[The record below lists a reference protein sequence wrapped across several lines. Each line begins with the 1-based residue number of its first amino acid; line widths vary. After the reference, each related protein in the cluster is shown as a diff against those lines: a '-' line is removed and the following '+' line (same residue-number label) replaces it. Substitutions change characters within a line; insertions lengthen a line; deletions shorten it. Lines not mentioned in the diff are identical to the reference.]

1 MFRVHR
7 TSASQWCK
15 KHGIPTFWQ
24 DAKGGKAE
32 FVHLSDLPEDVRL
45 AYVRRECEAAG
56 LVLGTYDEAEHAA
69 FATKPPKMRAA
80 AERKAEIARFMHGA
94 KPADDPS
101 EAYEGRR
108 CRSRGN
114 LGYRR
119 GEVG

>member
-1 MFRVHR
+1 MIALRSILGLSGVRVHR

-56 LVLGTYDEAEHAA
+56 LVTGHL
-69 FATKPPKMRAA
+69 
-80 AERKAEIARFMHGA
+80 
-94 KPADDPS
+94 
-101 EAYEGRR
+101 
-108 CRSRGN
+108 
-114 LGYRR
+114 
-119 GEVG
+119 